1 MGPKTERLTIL
12 RAATHETQLG
22 DHDFC
27 LSQSASSVS
36 YVAARKI
43 VRSSVLGPVREIE
56 RERDGQRRKRELKRE
71 NEK

>member
-1 MGPKTERLTIL
+1 MGPKTERLTIF

-27 LSQSASSVS
+27 LRKSASSVS

-43 VRSSVLGPVREIE
+43 VKRSVLGPVRERETDRDE
-56 RERDGQRRKRELKRE
+56 RES
-71 NEK
+71 